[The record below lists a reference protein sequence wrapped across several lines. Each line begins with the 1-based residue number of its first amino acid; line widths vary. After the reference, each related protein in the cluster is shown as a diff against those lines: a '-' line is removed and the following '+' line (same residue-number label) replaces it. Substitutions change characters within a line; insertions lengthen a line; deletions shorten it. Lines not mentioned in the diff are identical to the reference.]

1 MAESGSDP
9 PPQDSADAPYRSR
22 ARDLVPFLD
31 WARGQPWRLGLVRWF
46 LFFTFFP
53 LLMVAWG
60 QVGQPEFRQVAFLYA
75 IYFAAAWGVAIHL
88 FVRPERIEWMDM
100 ARVALF
106 TSVTGVLLLLLVVQR
121 LPGMDLLR
129 AATRESPLLL
139 RALAN
144 VIAVGIPEEA
154 VKAIPIYWIFL
165 LNREAGT
172 IREIVFLGCISG
184 FAFGVSESVVYS
196 LGYVENLG
204 RGALGIE
211 QYLIVQ
217 YTRLITLPLL
227 HALFSGIVAYAVGVS
242 LSRGTRRWHVVV
254 VGLGWAA
261 LLHGLYDT
269 FTTTPLGF
277 AVAAATLLTFVSYVR
292 RLD

>member
-1 MAESGSDP
+1 MDEPKGGP
-9 PPQDSADAPYRSR
+9 PTRDRADVPYRSR

-31 WARGQPWRLGLVRWF
+31 WARGQPWRQGLVRWF

-60 QVGQPEFRQVAFLYA
+60 QIGQPEFREVAFLYA

-88 FVRPERIEWMDM
+88 FVRPERIEWLDV

-106 TSVTGVLLLLLVVQR
+106 TSVTGVLLVIFVVQR
-121 LPGMDLLR
+121 LPGMDMLR
-129 AATRESPLLL
+129 IASRESPVLV

-144 VIAVGIPEEA
+144 VVAVGIPEET
-154 VKAIPIYWIFL
+154 VKAIPIFWIFL
-165 LNREAGT
+165 RNREPGT
-172 IREIVFLGCISG
+172 IREIVFLGCVSG
-184 FAFGVSESVVYS
+184 FAFGVSESVAYS
-196 LGYVENLG
+196 LAYVQNLG

-211 QYLIVQ
+211 QYLLVQ

-227 HALFSGIVAYAVGVS
+227 HALFSGIVAYSVGVS
-242 LSRGTRRWHVVV
+242 LSRGTRRWHVVGA
-254 VGLGWAA
+254 GLGWAA

-277 AVAAATLLTFVSYVR
+277 AVAVASLLTFVSYVR
-292 RLD
+292 RLG